1 MSARIGI
8 LCCHNFHREV
18 CAAIEAEG
26 WADVVAI
33 EFPARC
39 GRPPL
44 GWDELRTM
52 LPADCGHLVIMGR
65 ACLGALSEP
74 PEGFPP
80 VTMLRQQQ
88 CFHLVANPIQVDQ
101 AIVEGGYLLTP
112 GWLADWQGKLK
123 EMGFEPDTAG
133 EFFKD
138 FAKTLVLFDT
148 GIEADSAGRL
158 ADLAKAVGLP
168 ATRVVVGLDRIR
180 LLLAKTRL
188 ELHLDD
194 QRRLGLEADKAHRR
208 EIADHASA
216 VDLLERLAGTRNE
229 VDAQAAIED
238 VFRMLF
244 APAIWCYQRVEGG
257 HAEGGSAVPENL
269 RSALQDFAGDWAWT
283 PSGQGFLLRIARE
296 AQTLALIVVEGLAF
310 PEFRERYLNLALAMS
325 GVCALAI
332 DNART
337 HKRLVEAEK
346 MASLGALVA
355 GVAHE
360 INTPLGVGL
369 AAASTL
375 ETQSAE
381 ISLRFAERKM
391 TQSNLQS
398 FLEDAATE
406 SVLIRSNLDRIG
418 KLVDAFRQLAI
429 TGGQPKKQ
437 RFALRRIVEDVLASR
452 CDQIAPGVVAIE
464 LICDPALEV
473 ESNPDDWATIFS
485 NLVGNSLHHGFRD
498 RKCGRIRIEIQATE
512 SRLCIDYRD
521 DGAGMRPEVRSRVFD
536 PFFSTDLQHGMGLGM
551 HLVYNLVTQGM
562 HGTIHCAS
570 EPGQGCQFHIE
581 VPR

>member
-18 CAAIEAEG
+18 CAAIEAES
-26 WADVVAI
+26 WTDVTAI
-33 EFPARC
+33 EFPDRC

-44 GWDELRTM
+44 GWDELRPL
-52 LPADCGHLVIMGR
+52 LPAGCRHVMIMGR
-65 ACLGALSEP
+65 ACLGALNEP
-74 PEGFPP
+74 PVDFPP

-101 AIVEGGYLLTP
+101 AITEGGYLLTP

-123 EMGFEPDTAG
+123 EMGFEPETAG

-138 FAKTLVLFDT
+138 FARKLVLFDT
-148 GIEADSAGRL
+148 GIEADSVGKF

-168 ATRVVVGLDRIR
+168 ATRVAVGLDRIR
-180 LLLAKTRL
+180 LLLATTRL

-194 QRRLGLEADKAHRR
+194 ERRLRIQADKAHRR
-208 EIADHASA
+208 ELADHASA

-229 VDAQAAIED
+229 IDAQAAIED

-257 HAEGGSAVPENL
+257 HAEAGAAVPEHL
-269 RSALQDFAGDWAWT
+269 RSALQDFVGEWAWT

-346 MASLGALVA
+346 MASLSVLVA

-360 INTPLGVGL
+360 INTPLGVSL

-375 ETQSAE
+375 QNQSAA
-381 ISLRFAERKM
+381 IALRFAERKM

-406 SVLIRSNLDRIG
+406 SALIRNNLDRIG

-429 TGGQPKKQ
+429 TGGQPKTQ

-452 CDQIAPGVVAIE
+452 HDQIAPGVVAIE
-464 LICDPALEV
+464 LICDLALEA
-473 ESNPDDWATIFS
+473 EGNPDAWATIFS
-485 NLVGNSLHHGFRD
+485 NLVSNSLQHAFQGRD
-498 RKCGRIRIEIQATE
+498 SGRIRIEIQTTE
-512 SRLCIDYRD
+512 SGLRIDYRD

-570 EPGQGCQFHIE
+570 EPGQGCHFHIE
-581 VPR
+581 VPQ